1 MASLNHARDRRA
13 LTPSQGNGTYYSFD
27 NIPYAEPPVGLFRFR
42 APLPKLTIN
51 RTVSDGSVTKICP
64 AANPAWFGI
73 SVPFMIETITGQPL
87 PPPSG
92 PPVIPPADPRVSED
106 CLYLDIKSPKG
117 VFDASPKLKN
127 LPVLVWI
134 HGGGFAGGSK
144 SDNNPAGLIS
154 RGFENG
160 KAGFVYIGINYRL
173 YVLQFPCFQHAPGA
187 VH

>member
-1 MASLNHARDRRA
+1 MRKNGPNRRE
-13 LTPSQGNGTYYSFD
+13 LTQLQGNGTYYSFD

-92 PPVIPPADPRVSED
+92 PPAIPPADPRVSED

-173 YVLQFPCFQHAPGA
+173 YVLQFSCFLHAPGA